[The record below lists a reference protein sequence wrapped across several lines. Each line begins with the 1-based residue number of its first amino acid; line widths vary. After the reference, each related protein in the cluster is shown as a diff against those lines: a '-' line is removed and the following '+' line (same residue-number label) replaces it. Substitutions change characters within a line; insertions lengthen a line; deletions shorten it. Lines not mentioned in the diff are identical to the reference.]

1 LGVHPREADRP
12 RRQGDVPTYRPAPS
26 IAWLRAVAID
36 AYTAS
41 GAVLALLIV
50 LAAIDG
56 DEVRALWLGLAA
68 LIIDGTDGMLAR
80 RFRVRAH
87 LASFDGAR
95 MDDIVDYLTYVFA
108 PIVLLHQGGYL
119 PAGAT
124 GTVVAALPLLA
135 SCYQFCRTDA
145 KTADHLFRG
154 FPSYWNIVAFYA
166 VTLDLSAA
174 TTTAVLLICV
184 ALVPVPL
191 GYVYPSRT
199 VPFRAITLALT
210 GAWLVCYA
218 VILAQMPDPGLL
230 WTALSLLYVAYY
242 VGLSLYLEAR
252 RRRPRERPAAVP
264 RVPALV
270 DD

>member
-119 PAGAT
+119 PAGRPARWSPPCRCSRPATSSAARTPRPPTTCSEGSPAT
-124 GTVVAALPLLA
+124 GTSWRSTP
-135 SCYQFCRTDA
+135 
-145 KTADHLFRG
+145 
-154 FPSYWNIVAFYA
+154 
-166 VTLDLSAA
+166 
-174 TTTAVLLICV
+174 
-184 ALVPVPL
+184 
-191 GYVYPSRT
+191 
-199 VPFRAITLALT
+199 
-210 GAWLVCYA
+210 
-218 VILAQMPDPGLL
+218 
-230 WTALSLLYVAYY
+230 
-242 VGLSLYLEAR
+242 
-252 RRRPRERPAAVP
+252 
-264 RVPALV
+264 
-270 DD
+270 